1 MSSYEKMQMETFHM
15 KNKKTVG
22 KMFFAVLFMRFKMET
37 YSKYTELGKVEPLN
51 HHQSIIKFYWNDKII
66 LRTKNVKPQR

>member
-1 MSSYEKMQMETFHM
+1 MSSCEKNANGNIPYEKQ
-15 KNKKTVG
+15 KTVG

-51 HHQSIIKFYWNDKII
+51 HHQNIIKFY
-66 LRTKNVKPQR
+66 